1 MPDSEAWAR
10 KRGIE
15 ACGLTILEKEIFRP
29 NCSFCP
35 ESVALG
41 LFSFQSIELQR
52 FFSGNHHLRF
62 DPTEF
67 RETPTRHTR
76 GTISLVFPRS
86 TCHKAPITDSMRA
99 IRRVVEVRQS
109 TSVTEFMGKNADAP
123 VFRFGGIGK

>member
-1 MPDSEAWAR
+1 MPDSECLAR

-29 NCSFCP
+29 SCSFCP

-41 LFSFQSIELQR
+41 LFFFQSIELQR

-67 RETPTRHTR
+67 RETPTRHAR
-76 GTISLVFPRS
+76 GTISFASPRP
-86 TCHKAPITDSMRA
+86 TCHEAPITDSMRS
-99 IRRVVEVRQS
+99 IRRVVEVGQS
-109 TSVTEFMGKNADAP
+109 K
-123 VFRFGGIGK
+123 